1 MEEERWFNNNWDL
14 GAVVH
19 MGCRRRLSPPRQ
31 PDNPF
36 AAFLPPPPPQ
46 KETPPVVPA
55 PAPAPEPAKELPEPD
70 AAWRFPDLFA
80 GAGQDGDELLRALL
94 APHLPLPQPPLLPTP
109 TPPPQQQQPPVV
121 AAVDVP
127 PPPPQVRAAPARAQP
142 SGRPV
147 PGGVP
152 RSKRRKNQ
160 VKKVVCH
167 VPADGSSSDVWA
179 WRKYGQKPIK
189 GSPYPRSAQ
198 LQTPFSVSFFSGAGA
213 ERSDRRS
220 VFSWKQGILPV
231 QQLQGV
237 RGAEAGGAEPHGP
250 QHLHPHLHRRA
261 QPRRAHPPQLSRR
274 HHPPQVP
281 LLCGGAA
288 AAVRG
293 GRQRWRRRRAAPAP
307 APAAEP
313 DDAVHVV
320 GHRGALAHDAAADA
334 VRRRRGGGADGGGH
348 GDGRRGRAAV
358 PQRRRRR
365 RGASGAAHVLDLRH
379 RRRALPELLALG
391 VGRRRRRRASHRD
404 SRRRELTFL
413 KRH

>member
-189 GSPYPRSAQ
+189 GSPYPRGYYRCSSSKGCAARKQVERSRTDPNTFILTYTGEHNHAAPTHRNSLAGTTRHKFPSSAAAPPPPSVVVGSAGAGDAQ
-198 LQTPFSVSFFSGAGA
+198 LQHQHQQRSPTTPSTSSATAGLSPTTPLRTPSDDDEEEELMVEDMEMAGEDELLFLNADGDDAALLEQPMSSIFDIVDEPFLSSSPWVS
-213 ERSDRRS
+213 
-220 VFSWKQGILPV
+220 
-231 QQLQGV
+231 
-237 RGAEAGGAEPHGP
+237 
-250 QHLHPHLHRRA
+250 
-261 QPRRAHPPQLSRR
+261 
-274 HHPPQVP
+274 
-281 LLCGGAA
+281 AA
-288 AAVRG
+288 AAAG
-293 GRQRWRRRRAAPAP
+293 EPATGT
-307 APAAEP
+307 A
-313 DDAVHVV
+313 
-320 GHRGALAHDAAADA
+320 GA
-334 VRRRRGGGADGGGH
+334 G
-348 GDGRRGRAAV
+348 
-358 PQRRRRR
+358 
-365 RGASGAAHVLDLRH
+365 S
-379 RRRALPELLALG
+379 
-391 VGRRRRRRASHRD
+391 
-404 SRRRELTFL
+404 
-413 KRH
+413 